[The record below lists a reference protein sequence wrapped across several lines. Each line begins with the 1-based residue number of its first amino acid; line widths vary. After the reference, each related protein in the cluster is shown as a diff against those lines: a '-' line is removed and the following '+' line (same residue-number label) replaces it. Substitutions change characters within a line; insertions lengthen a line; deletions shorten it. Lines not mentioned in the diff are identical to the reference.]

1 MNVGIL
7 ALAAGKAR
15 RFGSDKR
22 LARLPNG
29 KYCIAAFLEQI
40 EASGLPVLVCLAPG
54 DEELGSMLDDRGC
67 RHYTC
72 TRAAEGMGGTLA
84 QGITQAGD
92 WDGVLIALA
101 DMPWIAPETYRTVA
115 RQLNSQSICVPEYLG
130 QRGHPV
136 GFGSHYYEEIAALSG
151 DRGAREILTAYAGI
165 IRPIPV
171 ADPAIKRDIDVPE
184 DISAGDTSD

>member
-1 MNVGIL
+1 MNVGII

-22 LARLPNG
+22 VARLPDG

-54 DEELGSMLDDRGC
+54 DEALGSMLDDRGC
-67 RHYTC
+67 RHC
-72 TRAAEGMGGTLA
+72 ICSRAAEGMGGTLA

-115 RQLNSQSICVPEYLG
+115 RHLDPQSICVPEYRG
-130 QRGHPV
+130 RRGHPV
-136 GFGSHYYEEIAALSG
+136 GFGSDFYEQIAALGG
-151 DRGAREILTAYAGI
+151 DTGARELLTAYAGI

-171 ADPAIKRDIDVPE
+171 ADPAIRRDIDVPE
-184 DISAGDTSD
+184 DLRAGDTVD